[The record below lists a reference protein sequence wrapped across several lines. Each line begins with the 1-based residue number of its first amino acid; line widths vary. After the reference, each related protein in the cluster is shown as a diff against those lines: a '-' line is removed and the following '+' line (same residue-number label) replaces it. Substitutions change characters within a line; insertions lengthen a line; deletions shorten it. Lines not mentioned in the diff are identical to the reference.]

1 MDKSETEKQAAMR
14 EAEKERYLATLRS
27 REIERVK
34 SKEQSKEAEVVRAEK
49 AIEDA
54 EAFRTDIAS
63 RSDFRAAMREKRKA
77 DALKH
82 QEVMDKLG
90 QEYRNKLK
98 AFNSRY
104 LMKPQDLDKSSE
116 SE

>member
-14 EAEKERYLATLRS
+14 EAEKERYLASLRA
-27 REIERVK
+27 REIDRAK
-34 SKEQSKEAEVVRAEK
+34 SKEQSKQAEVLRAEK

-54 EAFRTDIAS
+54 EAFRADIGS
-63 RSDFRAAMREKRKA
+63 RSDFRASMREKRKA
-77 DALKH
+77 DAIQN

-98 AFNSRY
+98 SFTSRY
-104 LMKPQDLDKSSE
+104 SLKPQDLDKLSE